1 MPRGGVDLEVGGGVC
16 AAHHVPGHA
25 GVHALVTL
33 GHRLDLVNIR
43 QARAARGLQA
53 GTGEALCQS
62 RGVLDALLY
71 KYTTRLRVDKDKP
84 KGWFKGNWKGD
95 YSKLCYFGQL

>member
-1 MPRGGVDLEVGGGVC
+1 MPGGGGVDLEVGGGVC

-43 QARAARGLQA
+43 QARAAWGLQA

-71 KYTTRLRVDKDKP
+71 KYTILGSGEKDKR
-84 KGWFKGNWKGD
+84 
-95 YSKLCYFGQL
+95 KLGQDN